1 VPDGKIVFVV
11 DDDDSVRRALARRL
25 RVAGYAVNAFA
36 SAKEFLEQAPADG
49 VACVVTD
56 LRMPGMSG
64 LDLQASLAASGR
76 DWPIVFVSGHG
87 DVPTSV
93 SAMRSGAVHF
103 LAKPVSARDLL
114 AAVAEAL
121 AIGVHR
127 AHERSSAARVSECY
141 AALTAREREVFALV
155 VEGLMNKVIAE
166 RIGAAEKTV
175 KIHRAR
181 VMAKMGARSVADLVR
196 MAARLPP
203 PSGV

>member
-1 VPDGKIVFVV
+1 VFVV

-25 RVAGYAVNAFA
+25 RAAGYAAQAFA
-36 SAKEFLEQAPADG
+36 SAKEFLERAPADA

-64 LDLQASLAASGR
+64 LDLHAALAAAGR
-76 DWPIVFVSGHG
+76 DWPTVFVSGHG
-87 DVPTSV
+87 DVATSV
-93 SAMRSGAVHF
+93 NAMRSGAVHF
-103 LAKPVSARDLL
+103 LTKPVSERDLL

-121 AIGVHR
+121 AISAHR
-127 AHERSSAARVSECY
+127 ALERSAAARVRDCY
-141 AALTAREREVFALV
+141 AALTSREREVFALV

-181 VMAKMGARSVADLVR
+181 VMAKMGARSLADLVR

-203 PSGV
+203 PPGV

>member
-1 VPDGKIVFVV
+1 VPDGKVVFVV
-11 DDDDSVRRALARRL
+11 DDDDSVRRAFARRL
-25 RVAGYAVNAFA
+25 RVAGYAAYAFA

-64 LDLQASLAASGR
+64 LDLQASLAAAGR

-103 LAKPVSARDLL
+103 LAKPVSERDLL

-121 AIGVHR
+121 AIGAHR
-127 AHERSSAARVSECY
+127 AQERRSAAKVSECY

-203 PSGV
+203 SGV